1 MLLGVIG
8 GLSLVISVF
17 LCVKSSFW
25 WLLGFFAVSFLG
37 LIVLAVL
44 ILCVAA
50 ALVDTRKPQLH
61 DSRGYR
67 ALMHLYI
74 DAIMPIA
81 RLHVHTAGLEKLP
94 ENGHFLL
101 VCNHQNDVDPAVI
114 LAYCKKC
121 QLAFISKRENMR
133 LPIVGKFMHK
143 IMCQMVNREN
153 DREALKTIVN
163 CIRLIK
169 EDEVSIAVFPEGYTS
184 KDGKLHPFR
193 AGTLK
198 IAQKANVPIVVCTLN
213 GTRDFFRN
221 LKHLR
226 RTDAAFHV
234 LGVLDAEHVKG
245 ANTVELGKE
254 IYEMMIADLGEE
266 MRADA

>member
-1 MLLGVIG
+1 MLLGVIR
-8 GLSLVISVF
+8 GLSLIISIL
-17 LCVKSSFW
+17 LCVKTSAW
-25 WLLGFFAVSFLG
+25 WFVCFYAASFLG
-37 LIVLAVL
+37 LVVVAALVMAL
-44 ILCVAA
+44 AA

-61 DSRGYR
+61 DSRFYR
-67 ALMHLYI
+67 GMLNLYL
-74 DAIMPIA
+74 DAIMYLA
-81 RLHVHTAGLEKLP
+81 RVHVQTEGLEKLP
-94 ENGHFLL
+94 ENGRFLL
-101 VCNHQNDVDPAVI
+101 VCNHLNDIDPAVI

-143 IMCQMVNREN
+143 LMCQMINREN

-213 GTRDFFRN
+213 GTRGFFHN
-221 LKHLR
+221 LKRLR
-226 RTDAAFHV
+226 RTDVAFHV
-234 LGVLDAEHVKG
+234 LGVMDAEHVKA

-254 IYEMMIADLGEE
+254 IYEMMIADLGEA